1 MAMTQ
6 KFIVSFALSVGFGTE
21 AVLEIEKA
29 RQKVLKAIEVKG
41 LEVLLATRPK
51 DEGPAIREM
60 ANPETTNDQ
69 ILTTAIKRGIKEAIL
84 EMRGDDKKGTFIKVG
99 DISLKP
105 RESVTECPRCIHDK
119 TCIKV
124 AQAGCKAVTE

>member
-6 KFIVSFALSVGFGTE
+6 KFIVSFALTVGFGTE
-21 AVLEIEKA
+21 AALEIEKA
-29 RQKVLKAIEVKG
+29 RQKVLMAVEVQG

-51 DEGPAIREM
+51 SEEAPIREM
-60 ANPETTNDQ
+60 LDQNVTNDQ
-69 ILTTAIKRGIKEAIL
+69 ILTTAIKRGIKESIL
-84 EMRGDDKKGTFIKVG
+84 EFREDAKNGTFIRVG

-105 RESVTECPRCIHDK
+105 RESVTECPRCIHNK

>member
-21 AVLEIEKA
+21 AALEIEKA
-29 RQKVLKAIEVKG
+29 RQKVRKAVEVQG
-41 LEVLLATRPK
+41 LAVLLATRPK
-51 DEGPAIREM
+51 SEEAQLLEM
-60 ANPETTNDQ
+60 IDPSVTNDQ
-69 ILTTAIKRGIKEAIL
+69 ILTTAIKRGIKESIL
-84 EMRGDDKKGTFIKVG
+84 AFREDDKDGTFIRVG

-119 TCIKV
+119 TCTKV